1 MANYQWTCPHCDR
14 PQTGGASNTHRTLTY
29 LDIGET
35 AYGLIG
41 FSTYTA
47 RCLNSQCNKP
57 VFRITVAPG
66 SFNNSWNLDYKNVI
80 VHEGLI
86 PRGGSV
92 PQPDYIPVP
101 IRSDYE
107 EACLIRDLSPKASA
121 TLSRRCI
128 QGMIRD
134 FAGIAKG
141 TLDAEIKALTE
152 AVNDGSADRA
162 ITLESVYAIDHVRK
176 IGNIGAHMEKDIN
189 VIIDVDPGE
198 AQALINLVELL
209 LREWYVERHQRQERL
224 AAVASIRQEKDQ
236 AKLQPPASAILQAPA
251 PSGASDPIQKG

>member
-1 MANYQWTCPHCDR
+1 MNNYQWTCPHCDR
-14 PQTGGASNTHRTLTY
+14 PQTGGDPNTHYGIEY
-29 LDIGET
+29 LGVGET
-35 AYGLIG
+35 EAGTVG
-41 FSTYTA
+41 YTVFA
-47 RCLNSQCNKP
+47 QRCLNESCNKLTLELNVHP
-57 VFRITVAPG
+57 VYYQGGWKAKSSSKIFSER
-66 SFNNSWNLDYKNVI
+66 
-80 VHEGLI
+80 LI
-86 PRGGSV
+86 PRGASV
-92 PQPDYIPVP
+92 PQPEFIPAP

-134 FAGIAKG
+134 FAGISKG

-152 AVNDGSADRA
+152 AVDNHTADRA

-236 AKLQPPASAILQAPA
+236 AKLQPPASPALQAPA
-251 PSGASDPIQKG
+251 PSGASDPIQNG